1 MKKFCAIF
9 VAALLAITLG
19 SCIQNQAAK
28 DASANAYSIE
38 LI

>member
-19 SCIQNQAAK
+19 SCINSKAER
-28 DASANAYSIE
+28 DASNQPYNVE